1 MGKRIFLPVQ
11 KTRPENFRR
20 IELTPQS
27 YETAMYARAVWMLAR
42 SNDVNEL
49 AAIAC
54 TIRNHVIIR
63 PGQPQ
68 TYESYAQACADFLK
82 AYPSRQEPT
91 LAEPA
96 LTSYPDGLLTIIEKV
111 YDCSYKDITATQ
123 TTPGARYFGQ
133 VASLPADNWM
143 QQIARTHQILGTF
156 GAQQFFA

>member
-1 MGKRIFLPVQ
+1 
-11 KTRPENFRR
+11 
-20 IELTPQS
+20 LTPQAF
-27 YETAMYARAVWMLAR
+27 EAALFARAVWMLSR

-49 AAIAC
+49 AAVAC
-54 TIRNHVIIR
+54 TIRNHVVIR
-63 PGQPQ
+63 PGQAQ
-68 TYESYAQACADFLK
+68 TYASYALACADFLK
-82 AYPSRQEPT
+82 AYPTRPEPGFE
-91 LAEPA
+91 EPS
-96 LTSYPDGLLTIIEKV
+96 LTSYPDGLLNIIDKI